1 MLTITSTSDPR
12 GFRLSGDIDASNV
25 DQLENALAPVVREG
39 GDITI
44 DVSELG
50 FIGSA
55 GLQVVIR
62 ALMNLEG
69 RGRLVLVGVG
79 ATLRKLVGIMG
90 LERFPH
96 LELK

>member
-1 MLTITSTSDPR
+1 MLTIRSTSDPR

-25 DQLENALAPVVREG
+25 DQLETALAPEVREG

-55 GLQVVIR
+55 GLQVVVR
-62 ALMNLEG
+62 ALLDLDG
-69 RGRLVLVGVG
+69 RGRLTLVGVG
-79 ATLRKLVGIMG
+79 TTLRKLVEIMG
-90 LERFPH
+90 LDRFPH
-96 LELK
+96 LELR